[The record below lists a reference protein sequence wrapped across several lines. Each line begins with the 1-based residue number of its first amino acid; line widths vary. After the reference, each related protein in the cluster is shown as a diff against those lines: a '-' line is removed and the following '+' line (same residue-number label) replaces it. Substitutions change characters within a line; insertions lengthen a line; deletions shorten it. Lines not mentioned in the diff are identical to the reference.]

1 MIKALIIG
9 SGVAGPVAAMALLR
23 GGIEAAV
30 YEAHIPSNKDVG
42 SYLTVATNGLGALR
56 ALDAHKP
63 VQSAG
68 FSTSSIVLLND
79 AGVRLGRVP
88 AGSALPDGT
97 VSITI
102 KRARLHRVLLEQATN
117 SGIPFEFGKRLTSA
131 EATPDGSVNAR
142 FEDGT
147 HATGDLLIGCDGV
160 HSITRRIIDPTA
172 PVGRYVGLVNF
183 GGYTRDLAN
192 FLLMPGFDMQS
203 EILDQERLLI
213 ANGETPSIFFRFPGL
228 VSDAALMHTN
238 AVHSH
243 HACVVHG
250 AITYHGCVRTVLT

>member
-1 MIKALIIG
+1 
-9 SGVAGPVAAMALLR
+9 
-23 GGIEAAV
+23 
-30 YEAHIPSNKDVG
+30 
-42 SYLTVATNGLGALR
+42 
-56 ALDAHKP
+56 
-63 VQSAG
+63 
-68 FSTSSIVLLND
+68 
-79 AGVRLGRVP
+79 
-88 AGSALPDGT
+88 
-97 VSITI
+97 
-102 KRARLHRVLLEQATN
+102 
-117 SGIPFEFGKRLTSA
+117 
-131 EATPDGSVNAR
+131 
-142 FEDGT
+142 
-147 HATGDLLIGCDGV
+147 V